1 MPKRTNPFQK
11 LIYTIQHE
19 LAHEA
24 VVTES
29 KMLSN
34 ILTGSP
40 VEVDV
45 IIEAETGG
53 IPLIIGIEC
62 IAEARAVTVEW
73 VREMLGKHRDLPTD
87 KLVLVS
93 RSGFTS
99 EAERYAAARRAEAIQ
114 LREAESFDWSKMVAD
129 LIANPNLRIA
139 NFEIREQSWTIRLY
153 EAEKQRVLAKEKL
166 SFGETSEVFS
176 PEGESLGTVQ
186 QLGVSILRDRRI
198 VQRIMQRWIKHRKE
212 HFKLT
217 WNPPVGT
224 QISDADGD
232 RYSIEAFVLDGSC
245 EVEST
250 PLSMTPAKYGKTQVA
265 YGTVPDIFTGST
277 GEVMVVFTEKEGE
290 QAKGAL
296 RFSSGSGFGE
306 QIFPAIKPF
315 TFFDSS

>member
-1 MPKRTNPFQK
+1 MPRRTNPFQK
-11 LIYTIQHE
+11 LIHTIQHE

-45 IIEAETGG
+45 VIEAETGG

-62 IAEARAVTVEW
+62 KAEARTVTVEW

-93 RSGFTS
+93 RSGFTP
-99 EAERYAAARRAEAIQ
+99 EAERYAAARRAEAIR
-114 LREAESFDWSKMVAD
+114 LHEAESFNWSKMVAD

-139 NFEIREQSWTIRLY
+139 NFEIRVQSWSVTLD
-153 EAEKQRVLAKEKL
+153 ESQRQRILAKEKP
-166 SFGETSEVFS
+166 SFTDTSGVFS
-176 PEGESLGTVQ
+176 TEGQSLGTIK
-186 QLGVSILRDRRI
+186 QLGVSLLRDRRI
-198 VQRIMQRWIKHRKE
+198 VERIMQGWVKHRKE

-217 WNPPVGT
+217 WNAQVGT

-232 RYSIEAFVLDGSC
+232 RYSIKAFVLDGSC
-245 EVEST
+245 EVKST
-250 PLSMTPAKYGKTQVA
+250 PLSMTPAKYGETQVA

-290 QAKGAL
+290 EAKGAL